1 MQLPWK
7 QSQVSCITQN
17 LQPLTS
23 ALVSL
28 EERVLSGESF
38 LCFRESAVHN
48 RPCKSVCFFFSM
60 PNNFHVPEVVYLAI
74 LFTKFTKSKG
84 LSRLFTQCCWSP
96 LFTESHYCL
105 CQQRPCFSA
114 GGAWTW
120 EIEIQG
126 HALSCCYKYAAWR
139 EGKKKS
145 TRVRTGSKERNVE
158 KHNGCSL
165 MSSWG

>member
-1 MQLPWK
+1 MSKSPGSKRHAVTMETKPSQLHHSEPAAFNKCTGFSGGACSLWRVIPLFQRK
-7 QSQVSCITQN
+7 CCTQQT
-17 LQPLTS
+17 LQK
-23 ALVSL
+23 
-28 EERVLSGESF
+28 
-38 LCFRESAVHN
+38 CFF
-48 RPCKSVCFFFSM
+48 FFFSM
-60 PNNFHVPEVVYLAI
+60 PNYFRVPEVVYLAI

-126 HALSCCYKYAAWR
+126 HALGCCYKYAAWR
-139 EGKKKS
+139 EGKKNPQ
-145 TRVRTGSKERNVE
+145 GLEQAARNE
-158 KHNGCSL
+158 
-165 MSSWG
+165 M